1 MKKIAALQ
9 MVATPEVD
17 DNLKVAADLIAHSA
31 YAGAEVIIL
40 PEDFAI
46 MGMQDGDRV
55 AVAEQDGEGPIQEF
69 LQTQAVKN
77 NCWLVAGSVPIKCDD
92 EHRTHSACLVN
103 DNKGERQ
110 ARYDK
115 IHLFDV
121 QVKDN
126 RGSYQES
133 KYTIPGAEPVVVE
146 TPVGKLGLAICY
158 DLRFPELFRKLTE
171 QGTEILIIAAAFTE
185 VTGRAHWETLL
196 RARAIENLSYVV
208 ASAQGGTHIN
218 GRQTFGHS
226 MIIEPWGEIQNCLY
240 YGAGVVLGEIDLARQ
255 KEIREKFPV
264 LQHRHW

>member
-9 MVATPEVD
+9 MVATPNVAE
-17 DNLKVAADLIAHSA
+17 NLAIAADLIANSVA
-31 YAGAEVIIL
+31 DGAELIVL

-46 MGMQDGDRV
+46 MGMKDGDRV
-55 AVAEQDGEGPIQEF
+55 AVAEQDGNGPIQEF
-69 LQTQAVKN
+69 LQTQAVNN
-77 NCWLVAGSVPIKCDD
+77 NCWLVAGSLPIKCDD
-92 EHRTHSACLVN
+92 EHRTHSACLVY
-103 DNKGERQ
+103 DNQGKRK

-121 QVKDN
+121 QVADN

-133 KYTIPGAEPVVVE
+133 KYTIPGREPVVVE

-171 QGTEILIIAAAFTE
+171 SGAEILIIAAAFTE

-208 ASAQGGTHIN
+208 ASAQGGTHVN

-226 MIIEPWGEIQNCLY
+226 MIIEPWGEIQNCLF
-240 YGAGVVLGEIDLARQ
+240 YGTGVVIGEIDLARQ
-255 KEIREKFPV
+255 QEMREKFPV
-264 LQHRHW
+264 LQHRRW